1 MNAQEAAK
9 YLEGFLKTHYI
20 VGIVSQHSNVEH
32 NLPASKDYNPF
43 SIFDITYSLLKDKV
57 EVELCCSYCKSV
69 VFTGYKHYT
78 K

>member
-1 MNAQEAAK
+1 MNAEEATK
-9 YLEGFLKTHYI
+9 YLERFLKTQYI
-20 VGIVSQHSNVEH
+20 AGIMSHHNHIEH
-32 NLPASKDYNPF
+32 NLPESDLF
-43 SIFDITYSLLKDKV
+43 SLFDITYSLLKDKV